1 MGWGMRKEIQDS
13 FENHI
18 CLTTENE
25 AEMRINMCLISH
37 AGNLGEERR
46 ELGREGGRKRGGLWS
61 RKGENWEGKQGRKR
75 RRALVQEV
83 RAWQTHVL
91 RKAVL
96 NISRHVHWSL

>member
-13 FENHI
+13 LENHI

-25 AEMRINMCLISH
+25 AEMRIKMCLLSH
-37 AGNLGEERR
+37 AGNLREERR

-75 RRALVQEV
+75 RRTLVQEV
-83 RAWQTHVL
+83 RAWQAHVL